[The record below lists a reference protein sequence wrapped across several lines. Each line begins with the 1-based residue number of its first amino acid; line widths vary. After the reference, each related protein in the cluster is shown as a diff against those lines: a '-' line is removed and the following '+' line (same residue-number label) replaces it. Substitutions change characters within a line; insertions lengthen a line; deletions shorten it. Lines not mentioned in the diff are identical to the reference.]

1 MMTPEQPAHYGQ
13 GYVFNQESASEKARL
28 VLQDRLINE
37 IMRGPLSEQ
46 KKEQIQKL
54 RYILDIGCG
63 PGGWALDV
71 AKTYEHLQ
79 VIGIDNSKTMIAY
92 AREEKKILGL
102 KNVEFEEMDALQPL
116 SFSDGQFCLVN
127 IRNAVGYIPRHGW
140 PKLLKECYRITR
152 AGGLLR
158 LTEGDSMGLTNS
170 VAYERYH
177 RLGTQAMRQFG
188 YGFSPDGATLG
199 ITPVLSWLVKQAG
212 YTEESGMQSH
222 FFDFSYGTPLYSSQ
236 RQNIEIVFAAA
247 HPLLK
252 QSGVSSQEEI
262 EALYQQVLEQI
273 GTEDFRG
280 TGYLLTVWG
289 RKPSS
294 AENVLQ

>member
-1 MMTPEQPAHYGQ
+1 MMTPEQPAQYGQ

-28 VLQDRLINE
+28 LLQDRLINE
-37 IMRGPLSEQ
+37 IMGGPLSEQ
-46 KKEQIQKL
+46 QEEQIQKL
-54 RYILDIGCG
+54 RYVLDIGCG

-79 VIGIDNSKTMIAY
+79 VIGIDNSKTMIAH
-92 AREEKKILGL
+92 ALEEKKLHDL
-102 KNVEFEEMDALQPL
+102 KNIAFEEMDALQPL
-116 SFSDGQFCLVN
+116 RFPDGQFDLVN
-127 IRNAVGYIPRHGW
+127 IRNAVGYIPRSDW
-140 PKLLKECYRITR
+140 PRLLKECYRIIR
-152 AGGLLR
+152 AGGILR
-158 LTEGDSMGLTNS
+158 LTESDSMGLTNS

-188 YGFSPDGATLG
+188 YGFSPDGSTLG
-199 ITPVLSWLVKQAG
+199 VTPVLSWLVKQAG
-212 YTEESGMQSH
+212 YTAEVRMQSH

-236 RQNIEIVFAAA
+236 RQNIEMVFAAA

-262 EALYQQVLEQI
+262 EMLYEQVLEQI
-273 GTEDFRG
+273 GAEDFRA

-289 RKPSS
+289 RKP
-294 AENVLQ
+294 

>member
-37 IMRGPLSEQ
+37 IMGGPLSEQ
-46 KKEQIQKL
+46 KEEQIQQL
-54 RYILDIGCG
+54 GSVLDIGCG

-92 AREEKKILGL
+92 AQEEKKLHGL
-102 KNVEFEEMDALQPL
+102 KNIAFEEMDALQPL
-116 SFSDGQFCLVN
+116 RFSDEQFDLVN
-127 IRNAVGYIPRHGW
+127 IRNAVGYIPRRDW

-158 LTEGDSMGLTNS
+158 LTESDSMGLTNS
-170 VAYERYH
+170 VAYERFH
-177 RLGTQAMRQFG
+177 RLSMQAMQQFG
-188 YGFSPDGATLG
+188 YGFSPDGSTLG

-212 YTEESGMQSH
+212 YTAETGMQSH

-236 RQNIEIVFAAA
+236 RQNVEMVFASAL
-247 HPLLK
+247 PLLK
-252 QSGVSSQEEI
+252 QAGVAPQEEI
-262 EALYQQVLEQI
+262 EKLYGQVLEQMRA
-273 GTEDFRG
+273 EDFRG

-289 RKPSS
+289 RKP
-294 AENVLQ
+294 